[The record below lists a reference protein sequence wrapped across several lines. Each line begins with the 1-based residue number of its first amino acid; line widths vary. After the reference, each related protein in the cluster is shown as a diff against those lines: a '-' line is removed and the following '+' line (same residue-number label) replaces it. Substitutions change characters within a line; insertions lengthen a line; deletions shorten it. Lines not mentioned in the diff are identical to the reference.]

1 MQSGATAALVSLG
14 FLLRPL
20 DALVLSRGAPLADVY
35 GMDASGK
42 PMDEDH
48 HRDQTVELLRFVTA
62 YGTGIET
69 LVDLTPYS
77 PLLEAGRASDKGLSM
92 YSFIDTW
99 VNNDTGTDAMYMHN
113 ITEQCYPIARSY
125 GNGWSLS
132 AELVFW
138 PRGNSSS
145 GRETASVRPKHS
157 VTLSSGFYGG
167 DYDFGRVAVHTAKL
181 ASHGGSVLLERAVD
195 FEGAEHAQV
204 YECRQGMPEME
215 YAARMGFLAQQ
226 VEVSVRKDG
235 NTTAAEKLMNQT
247 YQNMAMDEFV
257 VSGTAT
263 TDPDGDHGN
272 RSLVLEYNPDEAEL
286 EVGMPVYFRPGD
298 VFTDQEMQTGVWW
311 NLSYPFKRV
320 GKIDALTNTTASVF
334 LESGC
339 IPTNKTKLGSVV
351 PRLMSPRSKKAL
363 PELRAILRTV
373 GNYAVERANMAPPS
387 DPLAAA
393 GISEVQLLLP
403 YREDANHSAKEATPS
418 NFLFSLGHDE
428 DDHIAGFSVQAP
440 KMIGTV
446 PLLRAGNTAEA
457 PIEAEEGAN
466 ETVGGV
472 CVLEQR
478 RQGRLFE
485 RSFHLDDLARG
496 EDVVVLQLTVTG
508 HGWASTTEQ
517 CGEYCHALYQLRF
530 NGKLAHNISEFRNDC
545 KENPVGVNTTQIGT
559 WWESR
564 NGWCPGSVEPG
575 VFVDVTK
582 WLRKGKN
589 HLAVD
594 ALVWSEVTKSYELY
608 TDLSGFAFRD
618 AASLAIGLNLFVYG
632 ADAVAAARAKE
643 KPSTPAESALKDGVG
658 GRGQL
663 DPTGPP
669 VTEEGVVQLMQKRP
683 TSELLQMTSVVDVQT
698 KTDQLRAGRMRG
710 SGAAGAAS
718 REGQTRPQP
727 PWYFLNSSVPEQ
739 VKASQIEDEGAVRI
753 PVMVTELIQGARRV
767 AYAQLEAALIPKD
780 WDSVAVHFKLE
791 KPPGNLSID
800 HWDRVGSFGLKLP
813 AKQAPEGIGLHT
825 ERQPLEREKWAV
837 TGIKQS

>member
-1 MQSGATAALVSLG
+1 MQLGASAGLVALSL
-14 FLLRPL
+14 LLRPL
-20 DALVLSRGAPLADVY
+20 DALKLNRAAPLADVY

-42 PMDEDH
+42 PMDENK

-62 YGTGIET
+62 YGTGIES

-77 PLLEAGRASDKGLSM
+77 PLLEAGRASEKGLSL
-92 YSFIDTW
+92 YAFIDTW
-99 VNNDTGTDAMYMHN
+99 VNNETGSDAMYMNN

-138 PRGNSSS
+138 PKRESSS
-145 GRETASVRPKHS
+145 ERETASVRPKHS

-167 DYDFGRVAVHTAKL
+167 NYDFGRVAVHTAKL
-181 ASHGGSVLLERAVD
+181 ASHGGSVLLEKAVD
-195 FEGAEHAQV
+195 FEGAEHAKV

-247 YQNMAMDEFV
+247 YESMAMDEFIV
-257 VSGTAT
+257 FGTAT
-263 TDPDGDHGN
+263 TDSNGEYGN
-272 RSLVLEYNPDEAEL
+272 RSLILEYSAENAEL

-298 VFTDQEMQTGVWW
+298 VFTDQEMQTGTWW
-311 NLSYPFKRV
+311 NLTYPFKQV
-320 GKIDALTNTTASVF
+320 GKITALTNTTASVF
-334 LESGC
+334 LEKGC

-351 PRLMSPRSKKAL
+351 PNLMSPRSQKAL

-373 GNYAVERANMAPPS
+373 GNYAVEKAKLPPPS
-387 DPLAAA
+387 DPLEAA
-393 GISEVQLLLP
+393 GITQVQLLLP
-403 YREDANHSAKEATPS
+403 HRKDANQTAKEANPGK
-418 NFLFSLGHDE
+418 FLFTLGHDE
-428 DDHIAGFSVQAP
+428 DEHTSAFTVQAP

-446 PLLRAGNTAEA
+446 PLRRAGAVSEA
-457 PIEAEEGAN
+457 PIDAEEGAD
-466 ETVGGV
+466 ETQGGV

-478 RQGRLFE
+478 RQGRLFQ
-485 RSFHLDDLARG
+485 RSFHLDDFVRG

-530 NGKLAHNISEFRNDC
+530 NGELAHNVSEFRNDC

-589 HLAVD
+589 HLTVD
-594 ALVWSEVTKSYELY
+594 ALVWSQVTKSYELY
-608 TDLSGFAFRD
+608 TDLSGFAFKD

-632 ADAVAAARAKE
+632 ADAVAAARAKGR
-643 KPSTPAESALKDGVG
+643 PSTPAESALKDGSG

-669 VTEEGVVQLMQKRP
+669 VTEEAVVQLTQIRP
-683 TSELLQMTSVVDVQT
+683 TSELLQLTSAVDVQA
-698 KTDQLRAGRMRG
+698 KTDQLRDGRARG
-710 SGAAGAAS
+710 SSAAVTS
-718 REGQTRPQP
+718 EGQERPQP

-739 VKASQIEDEGAVRI
+739 VKASHIEDKGVVRI
-753 PVMVTELIQGARRV
+753 PAMVTELIQGARRV
-767 AYAQLEAALIPKD
+767 AYAQVEAALIPED
-780 WDSVAVHFKLE
+780 WGSVAVHFKLE

-813 AKQAPEGIGLHT
+813 AEHNPEGIGLHT
-825 ERQPLEREKWAV
+825 ERQPKEREKWAFSGV
-837 TGIKQS
+837 KSS